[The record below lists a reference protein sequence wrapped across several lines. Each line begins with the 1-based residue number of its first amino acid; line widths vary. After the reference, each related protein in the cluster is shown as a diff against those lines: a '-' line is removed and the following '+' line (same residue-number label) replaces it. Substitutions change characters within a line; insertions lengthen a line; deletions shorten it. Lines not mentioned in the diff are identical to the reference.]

1 MADCTYFQQVIKELN
16 PSDSNTGDC
25 CGWSMVECDKKGT
38 IVKLDFS
45 NYKGI
50 DKKVALP
57 QTMQFLSNLKEFSIK
72 GQKNINEIYSLATNN
87 LEKVDLSDSGLSS
100 SIFPT
105 WILDAQN
112 IKELDISNT
121 QITGLPQREIKST
134 IKSCN
139 FSNTPICASYQS
151 SPYANFVPDSCKSS
165 CSGGYTPPNAS
176 NGKKTNSEGGSSAWV
191 FILIG
196 VAVIAILGA
205 LGFLYMKKAKKRDDE
220 LSNYDSPRPILP
232 VSKRDDRE
240 EKDNE
245 SFEIAVDGN
254 TQSKI
259 SEIAPANA
267 AVAPVAPVAVP
278 QAAAVVNH
286 DSNNKKIEEVAR
298 NNYTTAYGGD
308 AKQNVFNTNRASGSS
323 VKDIYRQHNVS
334 TVSEQDQSYYP
345 HPSIYNTMTTDID
358 SDDEVSDI
366 NQPIIA
372 DLKNEKEKQEQP
384 ALLRRKSS
392 RKNNNIK
399 ETTSKEEDEAEDDES
414 DNEDELYVA
423 NWDYAPTLSDELALA
438 AGDVIEIKKKFDDG
452 WSTGYNRR
460 TKQTGIVPLCYL
472 KEYEE

>member
-1 MADCTYFQQVIKELN
+1 VKYFF
-16 PSDSNTGDC
+16 
-25 CGWSMVECDKKGT
+25 KKN
-38 IVKLDFS
+38 S
-45 NYKGI
+45 
-50 DKKVALP
+50 
-57 QTMQFLSNLKEFSIK
+57 SIK
-72 GQKNINEIYSLATNN
+72 GQTNINEIYSLPTEH
-87 LEKVDLSDSGLSS
+87 LEKIDLSNSGMSS

-105 WILDAQN
+105 WILDASN
-112 IKELDISNT
+112 IKDLDISNT
-121 QITGLPQREIKST
+121 QITGLPQREVKSS

-139 FSNTPICASYQS
+139 FSNTPICGSYQS
-151 SPYANFVPDSCKSS
+151 SPYANFIPDSCKGS
-165 CSGGYTPPNAS
+165 CSGGYTPLNSS
-176 NGKKTNSEGGSSAWV
+176 NGKKPNGEGGGSSIWI
-191 FILIG
+191 FLLIG

-232 VSKRDDRE
+232 VSKRDNGE

-245 SFEIAVDGN
+245 SFEIAVDDN
-254 TQSKI
+254 TPSKI
-259 SEIAPANA
+259 SEVAPANA
-267 AVAPVAPVAVP
+267 AVAAVAVP

-286 DSNNKKIEEVAR
+286 DPNDKKIEEVAR
-298 NNYTTAYGGD
+298 NNYASAYGGD
-308 AKQNVFNTNRASGSS
+308 AKQNIFNNNRASGSS

-334 TVSEQDQSYYP
+334 TVSEQEQSYYP

-372 DLKNEKEKQEQP
+372 DLKNEKVEQEQP

-392 RKNNNIK
+392 RKANNIK
-399 ETTSKEEDEAEDDES
+399 ETPSEEAEDEDEEKES
-414 DNEDELYVA
+414 KENEDELYVA
-423 NWDYAPTLSDELALA
+423 NWDYAPTLNDELALT

-472 KEYEE
+472 KEYED